1 MKNRAE
7 VEPTEA
13 ALPFGLPHSTFRP
26 NGQLLTAVPL
36 CCFRGDVCNAVFV
49 LHVLFVVFVTRRVSI
64 DTIDTFLTARDS
76 NDFEI
81 ELLSSVLMDSGG
93 ERLNEKREMNKKRA
107 IDGEIPNEVLKLL
120 LPENFAS
127 TQNEER
133 IS

>member
-1 MKNRAE
+1 M
-7 VEPTEA
+7 
-13 ALPFGLPHSTFRP
+13 
-26 NGQLLTAVPL
+26 
-36 CCFRGDVCNAVFV
+36 FV